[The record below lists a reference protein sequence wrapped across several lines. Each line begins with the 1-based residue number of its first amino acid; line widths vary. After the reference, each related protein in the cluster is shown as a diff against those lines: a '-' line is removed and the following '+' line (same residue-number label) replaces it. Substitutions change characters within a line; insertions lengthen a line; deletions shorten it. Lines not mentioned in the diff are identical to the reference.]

1 MVKNHNLAKS
11 IHDASW
17 SELVRQLEYKSNWYG
32 KTFTKIDTFFPSS
45 KTCNC
50 CGHKVESLPLDI
62 REWIC
67 PSCSAEHDRDVNAA
81 NNILDEGLRDLYSL
95 TSAELVDYK
104 RREAVSPDYGV
115 LHQNLAS
122 LMKRLAKVN
131 FCKVYGY
138 A

>member
-1 MVKNHNLAKS
+1 MNSNRSIGIDLDGLEKTNLTKKS
-11 IHDASW
+11 TA
-17 SELVRQLEYKSNWYG
+17 
-32 KTFTKIDTFFPSS
+32 T
-45 KTCNC
+45 
-50 CGHKVESLPLDI
+50 
-62 REWIC
+62 
-67 PSCSAEHDRDVNAA
+67 
-81 NNILDEGLRDLYSL
+81 L